1 MTRKNDIPLLIAALL
16 ITVSL
21 LGGAYWFW
29 TQIGAKDNGND
40 NGIDKN
46 PLKARMSDGKTILVP
61 GADNEAKQFAAKAIV
76 EGNKDQAIQL
86 LSDYLQNHPND
97 PEAQIYLNNLQA
109 QNHNP
114 LKIALVLS
122 IENLNIGQ
130 EMLRGAAQAQTE
142 INQSGGINGRH
153 LHIMIVNDGNKP
165 EISAQVAQELSQNP
179 EILAVAGHNA
189 SNASIAAAPFYQ
201 KGRLVMVNPTSLA
214 NGVSD
219 TGDYIFRVVPS
230 IGSSAKALAQIVKQQ
245 SRKISICYDSQAPDS
260 VSFQQE
266 FVANLL
272 ANGKQPAATIC
283 DFSSPAFDPV
293 EEIREAVSQGADSLL
308 LSPYIDRLNK
318 AYEIAQA
325 NQNKLKLYGSNTL
338 ATIKTLQQSQLVQ
351 NLILVSVWSPKVQG
365 NQTFA
370 KAARKR
376 WGGDVSWRT
385 AGVYDAIYAIAAGLR
400 DNPTRLGL
408 QQALSSE
415 QFSASTPNGSIRFLP
430 NGDRAGEAVL
440 IQVRPSPIHQTGF
453 DFFPLSP

>member
-1 MTRKNDIPLLIAALL
+1 
-16 ITVSL
+16 
-21 LGGAYWFW
+21 
-29 TQIGAKDNGND
+29 
-40 NGIDKN
+40 
-46 PLKARMSDGKTILVP
+46 
-61 GADNEAKQFAAKAIV
+61 V

-97 PEAQIYLNNLQA
+97 PEAQIYLNNLKSLDR
-109 QNHNP
+109 NP

-142 INQSGGINGRH
+142 INQAGGVNGRY

-165 EISAQVAQELSQNP
+165 EISTQVAQELSQNP
-179 EILAVAGHNA
+179 EILAVVGHNA
-189 SNASIAAAPFYQ
+189 SNASIAAAPVYQ
-201 KGRLVMVNPTSLA
+201 KAQLVMVNPTSLA
-214 NGVSD
+214 NGISD

-245 SRKISICYDSQAPDS
+245 SQKVSICYDSQAPDS

-283 DFSSPAFDPV
+283 DFSDPAFDPV
-293 EEIREAVSQGADSLL
+293 AEIKEAVSQGADSLL
-308 LSPYIDRLNK
+308 LAPYIDRLNK

-325 NQNKLKLYGSNTL
+325 NQNKLQLYGSNTL
-338 ATIKTLQQSQLVQ
+338 ATIKTLQQGQLVQ
-351 NLILVSVWSPKVQG
+351 NLILVSVWSPKVQS
-365 NQTFA
+365 NQAFA

-385 AGVYDAIYAIAAGLR
+385 AGVYDAVYAIAAGLR

-408 QQALSSE
+408 QQALSSDR
-415 QFSASTPNGSIRFLP
+415 FSASSLNGSIQFLP

-440 IQVRPSPIHQTGF
+440 IQVRPSPIHQTSF